1 MPCRHGSS
9 NYGNSSTSLGRGGGP
24 PLLEILVI
32 KGFFGILAVIK
43 HFEQFAEGEKKLGK
57 FRRRRKKMRGFLLY
71 REGGGTPLL
80 ENEVI
85 KGQSP
90 IIRVISNLWL

>member
-1 MPCRHGSS
+1 MRNIEITLGHRSDELNDFEYAPHIG
-9 NYGNSSTSLGRGGGP
+9 NYGNSSISLGRGGHP

-57 FRRRRKKMRGFLLY
+57 FRRRRKKI
-71 REGGGTPLL
+71 GGIFTG
-80 ENEVI
+80 
-85 KGQSP
+85 
-90 IIRVISNLWL
+90 